1 MENFLKKNKRG
12 TLIRDPPESMREY
25 TIIML
30 NMVEYAC
37 IYLNRQSSEYARILH
52 VFDTVHSVR
61 PLSKLLSSYWDRG
74 VFRTLSNI
82 EMKPFARRIMTK
94 NNQTH
99 NQKFLKAGEVSWNFI
114 LNGKLNPKMDTVRSS
129 FSKITALFVFSI
141 KGRVDQSQC
150 QSGWICIN
158 IPEYP

>member
-1 MENFLKKNKRG
+1 
-12 TLIRDPPESMREY
+12 MREY
-25 TIIML
+25 TTVML
-30 NMVEYAC
+30 NMVECVC

-61 PLSKLLSSYWDRG
+61 SLSKLLSSYWDRG

-99 NQKFLKAGEVSWNFI
+99 NQKFLKAGEVSWNLDTSINNSSKTRGKKAPWGNI
-114 LNGKLNPKMDTVRSS
+114 LEIFVSDTLKTT
-129 FSKITALFVFSI
+129 F
-141 KGRVDQSQC
+141 
-150 QSGWICIN
+150 WMEN
-158 IPEYP
+158 

>member
-61 PLSKLLSSYWDRG
+61 SLPKLLSSYWDRG
-74 VFRTLSNI
+74 VFRILSNI
-82 EMKPFARRIMTK
+82 KMKPFARRVMTK
-94 NNQTH
+94 NNQAP
-99 NQKFLKAGEVSWNFI
+99 NQKFLKAGEVSWNLDTSI
-114 LNGKLNPKMDTVRSS
+114 NNLSKTREKKGPMGKYFGDFCPRCS
-129 FSKITALFVFSI
+129 
-141 KGRVDQSQC
+141 
-150 QSGWICIN
+150 
-158 IPEYP
+158 

>member
-82 EMKPFARRIMTK
+82 EMKPFARMKMTK
-94 NNQTH
+94 NNQAR
-99 NQKFLKAGEVSWNFI
+99 NQKFLKAGEVSLNLDTSINNSSKTRVKKAPWGNI
-114 LNGKLNPKMDTVRSS
+114 LEISVPDTLKTT
-129 FSKITALFVFSI
+129 F
-141 KGRVDQSQC
+141 
-150 QSGWICIN
+150 WMEN
-158 IPEYP
+158 